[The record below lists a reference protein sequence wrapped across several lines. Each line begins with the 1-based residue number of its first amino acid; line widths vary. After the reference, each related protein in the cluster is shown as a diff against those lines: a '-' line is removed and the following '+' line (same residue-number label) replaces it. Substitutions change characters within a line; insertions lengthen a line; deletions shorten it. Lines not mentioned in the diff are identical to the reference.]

1 MGDKRK
7 IAIYARKSKLTETGK
22 SVDNQITKCKA
33 CAVLRFDATDDDIVI
48 YHDDGKSGFYADR
61 PEYMRM
67 LKDIENNRIRAVIC
81 YKFDRISRR
90 TIDLL
95 NLFERLKAKK
105 MPLVSCSD
113 NIDTSS
119 ASGKVLMSMLAVIA
133 EFERDIIAERI
144 SDNLYELAKEG
155 RWLGGVTPTGFV
167 SKKET
172 IMLHGRKS
180 TVNHLEPVADELITV
195 KKIFDVFL
203 ERRSIEAVVKYMIHN
218 EILTKTGKRH
228 TRVSIRNILSNPVYA
243 VADMDIYNY
252 YRENGIT
259 VYAQESDFNGVN
271 GLMVYNKT
279 EQMKELKD
287 DSYTLNPKYVHKR
300 FMNETDKWVISVGK
314 HKGLIQG
321 RDWLT
326 VQEIMKDNREQS
338 ARPHIK
344 TRSLLSGIIACPVC
358 GKNLFAHKETKRFE
372 EDGSP
377 KFLYKCQTR
386 RVVKSD
392 CSYLPIQGNKIDSF
406 ILDTLCKIGST
417 NSDEYYNMLEEEI
430 KRNSYDVIADEERGL
445 REKIK
450 TLKRDIESQTQT
462 LRTIPDN
469 AKKYIIDDIG
479 KMSEELSAAEKQL
492 EAFSAKE
499 TESKVTLD
507 GLNKA
512 RELVNSFESLIKE
525 MTYEEKMELVRLII
539 AKVYVV
545 NKDYITDDEGNE
557 VKNDEVHIFL
567 KGCPDE
573 DYTEFFRKNNPIK
586 QKNNDEEVVSP
597 QKGDTAFLFC
607 RSANNMLLPLIHIV
621 VPVRELLEEATVGEK
636 IAFYRFK
643 ANLTQ
648 RELAEMIGI
657 DDSTLMKY
665 ENDKLCPNLEIINRI
680 SRKLNILP
688 DFIYDDYLSFISYP
702 YYIKIKEIR
711 NHLMLTHKDLAA
723 ILNISYKTIARWEN
737 RRAEPSKLN
746 FEKLKKLF

>member
-1 MGDKRK
+1 
-7 IAIYARKSKLTETGK
+7 
-22 SVDNQITKCKA
+22 
-33 CAVLRFDATDDDIVI
+33 
-48 YHDDGKSGFYADR
+48 
-61 PEYMRM
+61 
-67 LKDIENNRIRAVIC
+67 
-81 YKFDRISRR
+81 
-90 TIDLL
+90 
-95 NLFERLKAKK
+95 
-105 MPLVSCSD
+105 
-113 NIDTSS
+113 
-119 ASGKVLMSMLAVIA
+119 MSMLAVIA

-326 VQEIMKDNREQS
+326 VQEIMKDNKEQS

-377 KFLYKCQTR
+377 RFLYKCQTR

-392 CSYLPIQGNKIDSF
+392 CSYMPIQGNKIDNF

-430 KRNSYDVIADEERGL
+430 RRNSYDVIADEERGL

-479 KMSEELSAAEKQL
+479 KMSEELSATEKQL
-492 EAFSAKE
+492 EVFSSKK
-499 TESKVTLD
+499 TESKGTLD

-586 QKNNDEEVVSP
+586 QKNNDEEVVSKR
-597 QKGDTAFLFC
+597 KGDTAFLFC
-607 RSANNMLLPLIHIV
+607 RNVDNMLLPLIHIV

-643 ANLTQ
+643 AGLTQ
-648 RELAEMIGI
+648 KELAEMLGVNRA
-657 DDSTLMKY
+657 TFLRY
-665 ENDKLCPNLEIINRI
+665 ENDMLKLDIDLLYDISEILSIPPNFLYDEYVMFLVYPYSNKI
-680 SRKLNILP
+680 KNILKNKG
-688 DFIYDDYLSFISYP
+688 LTE
-702 YYIKIKEIR
+702 KE
-711 NHLMLTHKDLAA
+711 LAA
-723 ILNISYKTIARWEN
+723 MLNISTKTVSRWVN
-737 RRAEPSKLN
+737 NVTPPSKIMY
-746 FEKLKKLF
+746 ERLKNLHLL

>member
-1 MGDKRK
+1 
-7 IAIYARKSKLTETGK
+7 
-22 SVDNQITKCKA
+22 
-33 CAVLRFDATDDDIVI
+33 
-48 YHDDGKSGFYADR
+48 
-61 PEYMRM
+61 
-67 LKDIENNRIRAVIC
+67 
-81 YKFDRISRR
+81 
-90 TIDLL
+90 
-95 NLFERLKAKK
+95 
-105 MPLVSCSD
+105 
-113 NIDTSS
+113 
-119 ASGKVLMSMLAVIA
+119 
-133 EFERDIIAERI
+133 
-144 SDNLYELAKEG
+144 
-155 RWLGGVTPTGFV
+155 
-167 SKKET
+167 
-172 IMLHGRKS
+172 
-180 TVNHLEPVADELITV
+180 
-195 KKIFDVFL
+195 
-203 ERRSIEAVVKYMIHN
+203 
-218 EILTKTGKRH
+218 
-228 TRVSIRNILSNPVYA
+228 
-243 VADMDIYNY
+243 
-252 YRENGIT
+252 
-259 VYAQESDFNGVN
+259 
-271 GLMVYNKT
+271 
-279 EQMKELKD
+279 
-287 DSYTLNPKYVHKR
+287 
-300 FMNETDKWVISVGK
+300 
-314 HKGLIQG
+314 
-321 RDWLT
+321 
-326 VQEIMKDNREQS
+326 
-338 ARPHIK
+338 
-344 TRSLLSGIIACPVC
+344 IACPVC

-392 CSYLPIQGNKIDSF
+392 CSYLPIQGNKIDNF

-430 KRNSYDVIADEERGL
+430 RRNSYDVIADEERGL

-450 TLKRDIESQTQT
+450 TLKRNIESQTQT

-492 EAFSAKE
+492 EVFSAKE

>member
-1 MGDKRK
+1 
-7 IAIYARKSKLTETGK
+7 TGK

-167 SKKET
+167 SKKEM

-259 VYAQESDFNGVN
+259 VYAEESDFNGVN

-392 CSYLPIQGNKIDSF
+392 CSYMPIQGNKIDNF

-430 KRNSYDVIADEERGL
+430 RRNSYDVIADEARGL

-479 KMSEELSAAEKQL
+479 KMSEELSTAEKQL
-492 EAFSAKE
+492 EVFSSKK
-499 TESKVTLD
+499 TENKVTLD

-586 QKNNDEEVVSP
+586 QKNNDEEVVSKR
-597 QKGDTAFLFC
+597 KGDTAFLFC
-607 RSANNMLLPLIHIV
+607 RNVDNMLLPLIHIV

-636 IAFYRFK
+636 IAFYRCK
-643 ANLTQ
+643 VDLTQ
-648 RELAEMIGI
+648 RELAEMLEINRI
-657 DDSTLMKY
+657 TMVKY
-665 ENDKLCPNLEIINRI
+665 ENNIIDFNM
-680 SRKLNILP
+680 NILHKISVVLGVP
-688 DFIYDDYLSFISYP
+688 PTFLYDDYFSFIASP
-702 YYIKIKEIR
+702 ASKIIKNYRETHQMTQKEFA
-711 NHLMLTHKDLAA
+711 KF
-723 ILNISYKTIARWEN
+723 LNVSKREVERWESQN
-737 RRAEPSKLN
+737 TIPSRDN
-746 FEKLKKLF
+746 YEKIRKILY